1 MYKDIKYVILTGTLV
16 VIAGV
21 IGILSSWYGS
31 WEEFGGTIK
40 ALGVMSA
47 FLGLIM
53 VGGGLAL
60 MLKELVVEQ
69 KYVAAVLLV
78 IMTLMIAIGIVV
90 FACIFI

>member
-16 VIAGV
+16 VIAGA

-40 ALGVMSA
+40 ALGIMSVFIG
-47 FLGLIM
+47 FLV

-60 MLKELVVEQ
+60 MIKELVWEQ
-69 KYVAAVLLV
+69 KYVSAVLLFI
-78 IMTLMIAIGIVV
+78 IMLMMAVGIVV